1 MKRSLFSKNQITL
14 IAELSANHNG
24 SLQHAKKLIKLAKK
38 SGADI
43 VKFQTYS
50 PDTMTIKSNR
60 REFKIKNGLWK
71 GSNLWELYSKGQTP
85 LSWHK
90 ELFLYAKSLKI
101 PCFSSPFDIQ
111 SVDFLEKLKCPYYKI
126 ASNEITHYPLIK
138 KVSKTKKPV
147 IISTGMSNLK
157 EVEKAYFTAKKNG
170 ASEIILLYCVSNY
183 PADFNDFNLENIR
196 VLKNRFKCKVG
207 FSDHSVDN
215 RIAMSAITAGADI
228 VEKHFALKNQKRGL
242 DVDFSVKGNELK
254 IFKDDMKLAY
264 QMRGKPYFYVSKK
277 ERKNIK
283 FRRSIYVTQNIKKG
297 EKFSEKN
304 LKVIR
309 PNFGLCPSFYESLL
323 GKKSSYNLKK
333 NTPLNKKALK

>member
-1 MKRSLFSKNQITL
+1 MKKNIFSKKQVTL

-43 VKFQTYS
+43 VKLQTYS
-50 PDTMTIKSNR
+50 PDSMTINSNR
-60 REFKIKNGLWK
+60 REFKINSGLWK

-85 LSWHK
+85 LSWHVK
-90 ELFLYAKSLKI
+90 LFSYAKSLNI
-101 PCFSSPFDIQ
+101 PCFSTPFDTK
-111 SVDFLEKLKCPYYKI
+111 SVDFLEKLNCPYYKI

-138 KVSKTKKPV
+138 KISKTKKPV
-147 IISTGMSNLK
+147 IISTGMSNFK
-157 EVEKAYFTAKKNG
+157 EVEKAYYTAKING

-183 PADFNDFNLENIR
+183 PADFHDFNFENIKI
-196 VLKNRFKCKVG
+196 LKNKFKCKVG

-215 RIAMSAITAGADI
+215 RIAMAAISAGADI
-228 VEKHFALKNQKRGL
+228 VEKHFALKNQKSGL
-242 DVDFSVKGNELK
+242 DVDFSIKGNELK

-304 LKVIR
+304 IKVIR
-309 PNFGLCPSFYESLL
+309 PNFGLCPSFYEKLL
-323 GKKSSYNLKK
+323 GKKSLYNFKK
-333 NTPLNKKALK
+333 NTPLTKKALK